1 MKYLFWNTQR
11 NKDINETICELI
23 VEHGISF
30 VVLAE
35 YSADVSELLE
45 LLAYHDVS
53 MSEYRNCS
61 ERITILGQVQSIE
74 PRTDTDHAIIRIINK
89 KDILCCVHL
98 NSKIFSG
105 HEEYREILIEQIVN
119 DIRNVEQELG
129 TENTIVVGDFNLNP
143 YDTSFVNARY
153 FHGLPVYADAE
164 RKSRTVA
171 GKEYYMF
178 YNPMWNFLGDFKEPY
193 GTYYHGG
200 SDAINTFWN
209 IYDQVIIRPALK
221 DRFVNESLKIITET
235 ETKFLLDHNG
245 HPNKK
250 ISDHLPII
258 FEIKE
263 EQDET

>member
-1 MKYLFWNTQR
+1 M
-11 NKDINETICELI
+11 
-23 VEHGISF
+23 
-30 VVLAE
+30 LAE
-35 YSADVSELLE
+35 YSADVSELLG
-45 LLAYHDVS
+45 LLAYHNVN

-61 ERITILGQVQSIE
+61 ERITILGEVQSIE

-143 YDTSFVNARY
+143 YDASFVNARY
-153 FHGLPVYADAE
+153 FHGLPVYADAK

-171 GKEYYMF
+171 NKECYMF

-235 ETKFLLDHNG
+235 ETRFLLNNRG

-250 ISDHLPII
+250 ISDHLPIV

-263 EQDET
+263 D